1 MVRLSVVAGRIGPP
15 GRHRVKL
22 DSIQESEGKFGPT
35 LEWRFVIADGP
46 HAGGYFVRTTGQDPT
61 LGTVL
66 GDMLEALYGRRL
78 NEGDQID
85 PVADLV
91 GQEFELFAVPGSG
104 SGGVFQSVR
113 PVSTKGAN

>member
-1 MVRLSVVAGRIGPP
+1 MVRFSAVGRRIGPP
-15 GRHRVKL
+15 GRHRVRL
-22 DSIQESEGKFGPT
+22 DAITEGTGKFGPT
-35 LEWRFVIADGP
+35 LEWHFVIAGGL
-46 HAGGYFVRTTGQDPT
+46 HAGCYFVRTTGQDLT

-78 NEGDQID
+78 SEGDQID
-85 PVADLV
+85 PVVDLV

-113 PVSTKGAN
+113 PVSTKGAK